1 MFRGQSS
8 TGSSRIPG
16 GNLSTNAATPAPSIA
31 QEEKDRFIQYFNN
44 SNAPRFS
51 ADIDEEGLDDWV
63 GWFDSMF
70 ESTNT
75 PEPIRVE
82 IAQLFLKNR
91 AGRWYRNH
99 RQYHPQVTWSQL
111 KAALYRDLDIVYHM
125 NRWDRRAQRWDQKS
139 GERINVYLQR
149 FETRIIASC
158 PRELTEQE
166 KCIVFWNG
174 LLEIYKPL
182 RNPDTYFD
190 LQEMVRDARTQERQR
205 LTIIGFEIVHIE
217 SREGPSAEETR
228 PREM

>member
-16 GNLSTNAATPAPSIA
+16 GNLSTNAATPALSIA

-44 SNAPRFS
+44 SNAPKFS

-91 AGRWYRNH
+91 AGRWYRNY

-111 KAALYRDLDIVYHM
+111 KAALYRDLDIVYRM
-125 NRWDRRAQRWDQKS
+125 NRWDTRAQRWDQRP
-139 GERINVYLQR
+139 GETVDDYLQK
-149 FETRIIASC
+149 FETRVVTSC
-158 PRELTEQE
+158 PRELTERE
-166 KCIVFWNG
+166 KCIMFWNG
-174 LLEIYKPL
+174 LLESYKPL
-182 RNPDTYFD
+182 RNPDTYSE
-190 LQEMVRDARTQERQR
+190 LQELVRDAHMRGRR
-205 LTIIGFEIVHIE
+205 RHIGADVRAIH
-217 SREGPSAEETR
+217 T
-228 PREM
+228 